1 MHAVDIWKVGCWSV
15 TAPRLAGGQTEE
27 KGGDS
32 GEVLNSV
39 FEIQFAYVAPCH
51 YVCLDNSA
59 YYVVKH
65 VSWPTLQKCLF
76 ALGAPFSTPA
86 KYSTVF
92 LESLSLN

>member
-1 MHAVDIWKVGCWSV
+1 M

-51 YVCLDNSA
+51 DVCLDNSA

-65 VSWPTLQKCLF
+65 VS
-76 ALGAPFSTPA
+76 
-86 KYSTVF
+86 
-92 LESLSLN
+92 